1 VDTEIRYVELVRGDL
16 AAAAARET
24 ERRRGRTRAPGPAS
38 RLARPLFAAAA
49 VTVVLAGAIGWLATS
64 GGLSSD
70 DSGDG
75 AITAGETGASS
86 ATGATGATG
95 GRNEFGY
102 LGPSATPA
110 PAAGDQSGVGAGVEV
125 PADDLSRIIRTAQL
139 GLVIPRESF
148 DARFANAADVASDN
162 GGYVQDSVTRRRSGE
177 LTMRVPAEGFDDAL
191 RELRELGDVEVQRI
205 QGQDVTDDY
214 LDLQARLRIAKSRRE
229 VLLRLMNEA
238 NGISQTIRVQNAL
251 DETQLRVEQIQGQ
264 INVLDDRT
272 SLATI
277 TLSLREQGTE
287 PEEEVDAPSIPNAFE
302 RSVAGFVGVIAAVV
316 VGLGYLIPLAL
327 LGGLVWLAVV
337 LVQRRRTT

>member
-1 VDTEIRYVELVRGDL
+1 VELVRGDL

-24 ERRRGRTRAPGPAS
+24 ERRRVRTRAPGPGL
-38 RLARPLFAAAA
+38 RRARPLFAAAA
-49 VTVVLAGAIGWLATS
+49 ATVLLAGGIGWLATS

-95 GRNEFGY
+95 GEAVDDQLGD
-102 LGPSATPA
+102 LGAGPSATPA
-110 PAAGDQSGVGAGVEV
+110 PAPVDDSGAGVEV

-148 DARFANAADVASDN
+148 DARFADAADVASAN
-162 GGYVQDSVTRRRSGE
+162 GGFVQDSVTRRRSGD

-205 QGQDVTDDY
+205 QGRDVTADY
-214 LDLQARLRIAKSRRE
+214 VDLRARLSISKARRE
-229 VLLRLMNEA
+229 VLFRLMDTATSIE
-238 NGISQTIRVQNAL
+238 QTIRVQNAL
-251 DETQLRVEQIQGQ
+251 DDTQLRIEEIQGQ
-264 INVLDDRT
+264 LNVLDDRT

-277 TLSLREQGTE
+277 SISLREQGVA
-287 PEEEVDAPSIPNAFE
+287 PGGDVDTPSIPNAFE

-316 VGLGYLIPLAL
+316 VGLGYVIPLAL
-327 LGGLVWLAVV
+327 LGGLAWLVVV